1 MKKFLIWVLSIII
14 IGALLAYGFYRF
26 YLPDVVVNAIT
37 SGDELPDYLPEN
49 IRNKIAPYKEAV
61 NKSAD
66 QVIHELHEHDIPV
79 TEFIEAINQVYPQ
92 HIQAAVD
99 EAKTQNVR
107 TTDEAFDIIKK
118 HFPAEFDLEPLREP
132 FNDNVNMKMINK
144 ALSGLNA
151 NKNAEIDLDMT
162 KEIATKVL
170 TQKEKEYQ
178 QSSGGL

>member
-49 IRNKIAPYKEAV
+49 VRNKIAPYKETV

-66 QVIHELHEHDIPV
+66 QVIRELHERNIPV
-79 TEFIEAINQVYPQ
+79 TEAIEAINQVNPE
-92 HIQAAVD
+92 HIMEAVA
-99 EAKTQNVR
+99 EINTQNIR

-118 HFPAEFDLEPLREP
+118 HFPAEFDMEALREP

-144 ALSGLNA
+144 AVNGLNA

-170 TQKEKEYQ
+170 AQKEKEYQ
-178 QSSGGL
+178 KNSGGL